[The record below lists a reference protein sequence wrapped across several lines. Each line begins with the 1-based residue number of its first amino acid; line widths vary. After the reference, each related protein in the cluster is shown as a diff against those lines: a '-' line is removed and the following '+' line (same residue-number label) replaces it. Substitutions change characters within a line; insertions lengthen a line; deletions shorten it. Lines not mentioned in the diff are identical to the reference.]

1 LLDATPE
8 DTVDLLESQGLAEC
22 YMGQCAFTHD
32 MLPPL
37 MDKYLPVPDGVTPE
51 DFYGCLLCY
60 AGLIDQQA
68 WDAAAF
74 AADLDQ
80 RVIQPGMH
88 AQQLLSTWP
97 YITRMYTTIS
107 PNEMYTDP
115 IFHINGDLP
124 DVDNVRMGSRYTY
137 CDGGAVFT
145 LPDGRQVYMPNPNIW
160 PDLGG
165 EMPWEED
172 VELAAMMGPNQV
184 ISDRTDLINE
194 LLAAWNAQHGWP
206 GGDDTT
212 TDTGAETGSG
222 TDGTDTIGGTNDD
235 DVSGTDSDA
244 GLNDP
249 SASCACSSEGQ
260 GGDAPWAWSLLAL
273 AGLGL
278 VRRRR

>member
-1 LLDATPE
+1 
-8 DTVDLLESQGLAEC
+8 
-22 YMGQCAFTHD
+22 
-32 MLPPL
+32 
-37 MDKYLPVPDGVTPE
+37 
-51 DFYGCLLCY
+51 
-60 AGLIDQQA
+60 
-68 WDAAAF
+68 
-74 AADLDQ
+74 
-80 RVIQPGMH
+80 
-88 AQQLLSTWP
+88 
-97 YITRMYTTIS
+97 
-107 PNEMYTDP
+107 
-115 IFHINGDLP
+115 
-124 DVDNVRMGSRYTY
+124 
-137 CDGGAVFT
+137 
-145 LPDGRQVYMPNPNIW
+145 
-160 PDLGG
+160 
-165 EMPWEED
+165 ED